1 MSGHSKWSTI
11 KRQKGVADKKRG
23 LMFTKLANAITIAV
37 RQGGGIGD
45 PEQNFKLRLA
55 IEKARNINM
64 PKETID
70 RSIERGQG
78 KGDKGNLQE
87 VLYEGLGT
95 GGVGIIVEAATDNK
109 QRTTPEIKNIFEK
122 YGGRLVTPGA
132 VSYQFATKGV
142 ITVKKSGKSI
152 DDIFLLAADCGA
164 EDVEEVGEEVLIYTP
179 PDALVSMKDELHKK
193 GLRVESFEL
202 TRKPIM
208 LVPIKEKGGVDT
220 ILTLVDRLEEHQEVQ
235 EVYTNFDI
243 PDNILNS
250 EK

>member
-11 KRQKGVADKKRG
+11 KRQKGAADKKRG
-23 LMFTKLANAITIAV
+23 LMFTKLASAITIAV

-78 KGDKGNLQE
+78 KGDKGDLQA
-87 VLYEGLGT
+87 VLYEGFGP

-132 VSYQFATKGV
+132 VSYQFVTKGV
-142 ITVKKSGKSI
+142 ITVKKNGKSL
-152 DDIFLLAADCGA
+152 DDIFLLAADTGA
-164 EDVEEVGEEVLIYTP
+164 EDVEEAGEEVLIYTP
-179 PDALVSMKDELHKK
+179 IDTLSSMKDELHKK
-193 GLRVESFEL
+193 GLHVESFEL

-208 LVPIKEKGGVDT
+208 PVLIAEKDIADT

-243 PDNILNS
+243 PNNFL
-250 EK
+250 